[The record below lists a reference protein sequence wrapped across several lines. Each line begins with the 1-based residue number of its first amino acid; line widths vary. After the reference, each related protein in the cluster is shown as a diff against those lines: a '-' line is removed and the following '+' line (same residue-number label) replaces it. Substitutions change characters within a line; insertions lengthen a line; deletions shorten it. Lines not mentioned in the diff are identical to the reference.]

1 MPMILG
7 ALHMLRKERIF
18 TLRQWREF
26 KRRDV
31 VIPLARAQINN
42 AVSQVLR
49 GKRREAEE
57 MARRERQ
64 ELGID
69 VSTRIKYAVFEGR
82 FRVDE
87 MKLNDFFAMEL
98 DGRGRCEHQSE
109 CLTGG
114 VFKDPENYICD
125 AGVLGEIQATYH
137 YKRMERAVRDEMDME
152 EGVSRLYKNGVD
164 NLLRWLVAAAEV
176 KASVH
181 GVTKM
186 FLDAAAEESR
196 NPTKSNAAI

>member
-1 MPMILG
+1 MILG
-7 ALHMLRKERIF
+7 VLHMLRKERIF

-26 KRRDV
+26 KRRDA

-42 AVSQVLR
+42 AFSQVLR

-64 ELGID
+64 EPGID

-109 CLTGG
+109 CLAGG
-114 VFKDPENYICD
+114 VFKDPENYIGD
-125 AGVLGEIQATYH
+125 AGVLGEIQTTYR

-152 EGVSRLYKNGVD
+152 EGVDKLYDNGVD
-164 NLLRWLVAAAEV
+164 NL
-176 KASVH
+176 
-181 GVTKM
+181 M
-186 FLDAAAEESR
+186 
-196 NPTKSNAAI
+196 